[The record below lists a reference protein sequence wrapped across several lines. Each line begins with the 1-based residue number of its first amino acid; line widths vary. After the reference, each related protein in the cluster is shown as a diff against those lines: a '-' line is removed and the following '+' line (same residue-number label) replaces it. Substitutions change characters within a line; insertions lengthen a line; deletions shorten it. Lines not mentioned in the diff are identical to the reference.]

1 MYVPSPDQ
9 PEVEGIVFVNKKDE
23 DYFIIP
29 SLKEEEF
36 EIRNETFS
44 STIKNI
50 KTLNKEFVISI
61 NRFTD
66 KLKKK
71 FADQKISKMD

>member
-9 PEVEGIVFVNKKDE
+9 PVVEGIMFVNKKDE

-29 SLKEEEF
+29 NLKEEEF
-36 EIRNETFS
+36 EIHNETFS

-50 KTLNKEFVISI
+50 KTLDKEFVISI